1 MLGDGSLFDSDPVLT
16 RHMDYVEENDR
27 ERARLAS
34 LVARLDANDLAR
46 PVNEEWTVAGV
57 LAHVAFW
64 DGRNLVLAHKL
75 ERGEAFS
82 PSDEE
87 PEDVTWINDAARPLL
102 HAIAPRE
109 AARLALQIAEETDA
123 MLASLPAERMYPLD
137 PTSLVNPFRAPHR
150 AEHLDEIEPMFGD

>member
-1 MLGDGSLFDSDPVLT
+1 MG
-16 RHMDYVEENDR
+16 YVEENDR

-46 PVNEEWTVAGV
+46 RVNDEWTVAGV

-64 DGRNLVLAHKL
+64 DGRNLFLAHKL
-75 ERGEAFS
+75 ARGEPFS

-87 PEDVTWINDAARPLL
+87 PQDVTWINDAGRPLL
-102 HAIAPRE
+102 LAIEAQV

-123 MLASLPAERMYPLD
+123 MLATLPAERMYPVD

-150 AEHLDEIEPMFGD
+150 AEHLDEIEAMFGD